1 MTFDET
7 LLEFP
12 AIRELVARHAISS
25 LGTARIAAMAPVA
38 DREVLFRAIKLV
50 REMISLIRD
59 AQEPPLHGLRD
70 VTGHLS
76 TVRREKAVLDPQQLL
91 DVKDFLETAV
101 HTRRYFEPLQQIAPG
116 LVALAM
122 PLQPVAGLARS
133 IDEKIAPNS
142 TVRDSATDLLASIR
156 AEITSVETSIQR
168 DLSRMVRDL
177 TTAGDLQDDFFTM
190 RNDRYVLPVKT
201 SNRGKVP
208 GIIHDS
214 SNTGETVFI
223 EPFAILEMTNRL
235 ADLQLRE
242 REEVYRILLQVA
254 NHVRSE
260 INALLTDLELLGELE
275 FVLAKARFARAHN
288 GAFPSLTDTD
298 KPPILVDAHHPLLY
312 AHNPAQSRPLNLGLD
327 TADRALIISGPNAG
341 GKTTALKTIGL
352 TALMIQSALPA
363 PLDPRSRMPI
373 FEDVLANIGDEQNIL
388 EGQST
393 FSAHVRRIAQILK
406 AAGPG
411 SLVLLDELGTATDP
425 EEGGALAVAI
435 LENLVNRGTLT
446 IVSSHLGAL
455 KNWAHNTPAAR
466 NASFRLGDTDR
477 RPTYR
482 LSLDMVGISEALV
495 VAEQA
500 GLPPEV
506 LARARSLRPEGEGDA
521 TALLISLRKK
531 DAELARELDEARELR
546 EQAEI
551 RAAELDDMN
560 TRLREEKR
568 TYREQMMREKE
579 AELIELRAQ
588 VERVIARLPS
598 KDEILRTRAA
608 VEQAQQRAA
617 ADRRTE
623 RDESPLDQSVRPLVP
638 GDHVHVRTLREDGI
652 VQQVDANRAFAR
664 VAVGK
669 VVANVRLADLERLAQ
684 EKPARTKGSSAHPAR
699 DTREDDQPRRVFYK
713 RPQFANSILDLHGN
727 RVEEALNRTD
737 KFMDEALAAGLNG
750 IKIMH
755 GQGSGALRKALHEYL
770 RTNPVVKNYRYA
782 TPEEG
787 GCGVTIIEFK

>member
-1 MTFDET
+1 MIFDET

-12 AIRELVARHAISS
+12 AVRELVSRHAISS
-25 LGTARIAAMAPVA
+25 LGLARIGAMAPTT
-38 DREVLFRAIKLV
+38 DRDALFRAIKLV
-50 REMISLIRD
+50 REMLALIREG
-59 AQEPPLHGLRD
+59 QEPPLHGLRD
-70 VTGHLS
+70 VTNHLS
-76 TVRREKAVLDPQQLL
+76 VVRREKAILEAQQLL
-91 DVKDFLETAV
+91 DVKDFLDTAL
-101 HTRRYFEPLQQIAPG
+101 HTRRYFEPLQQAAPG
-116 LVALAM
+116 LNALAM
-122 PLQPVAGLARS
+122 PLQPIPDLSRS
-133 IDEKIAPNS
+133 IEEKIAPNA
-142 TVRDSATDLLASIR
+142 TVRDSASELLSRIR
-156 AEITSVETSIQR
+156 AEMTSVETAIQR

-223 EPFAILEMTNRL
+223 EPFAILEMTNKL

-242 REEVYRILLQVA
+242 REECYRILMQIA
-254 NHVRSE
+254 NHVRGE
-260 INALLTDLELLGELE
+260 MNALLTDLELLGELE
-275 FVLAKARFARAHN
+275 FVLAKARFARAYN
-288 GAFPSLTDTD
+288 CAFPTLTDYD

-312 AHNPAQSRPLNLGLD
+312 AHNPGGSRPLNLGLD

-341 GKTTALKTIGL
+341 GKTTSLKTIGL
-352 TALMIQSALPA
+352 TALMVQSALPA
-363 PLDPRSRMPI
+363 PLDPRSRMPV

-393 FSAHVRRIAQILK
+393 FSAHIRRIAQMLRS
-406 AAGPG
+406 AGPG

-435 LENLVNRGTLT
+435 LENLVARGTLT

-455 KNWAHNTPAAR
+455 KNWAHNTPQAR
-466 NASFRLGDTDR
+466 NASFRLSDADR

-506 LARARSLRPEGEGDA
+506 LERARSLRPEGEGDA
-521 TALLISLRKK
+521 TALLMTLQKK
-531 DAELARELDEARELR
+531 DAELSAELDEARRLR
-546 EQAEI
+546 DEAEA
-551 RAAELDDMN
+551 RMAELDDMN

-568 TYREQMMREKE
+568 TYRNQMMQDKERE
-579 AELIELRAQ
+579 LTELRAQ
-588 VERVIARLPS
+588 VERMIAKMPA
-598 KDEILRTRAA
+598 KEEVLRARAA
-608 VEQAQQRAA
+608 IEQAQQRAA
-617 ADRRTE
+617 GERKTE
-623 RDESPLDQSVRPLVP
+623 HQESPFDQTVRPLQR
-638 GDHVHVRTLREDGI
+638 GDKVHVRTLREDGE
-652 VQQVDANRAFAR
+652 VQQVDAARGMAR

-669 VVANVRLADLERLAQ
+669 VIANVKMADLERLAPP
-684 EKPARTKGSSAHPAR
+684 KPVPPRQKGAA
-699 DTREDDQPRRVFYK
+699 EDDLPRGVFYR
-713 RPQFANSILDLHGN
+713 RPQFANSVLDLHGN

-750 IKIMH
+750 IKVMH

-787 GCGVTIIEFK
+787 GGGVTIVQFN